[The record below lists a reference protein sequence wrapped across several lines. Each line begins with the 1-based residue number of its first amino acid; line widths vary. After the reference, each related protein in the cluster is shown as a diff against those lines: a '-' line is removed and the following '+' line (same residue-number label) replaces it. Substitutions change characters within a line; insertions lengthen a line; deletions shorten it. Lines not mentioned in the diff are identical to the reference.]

1 MFWDEGPILRISPD
15 DDSYYKTAE
24 EAIRYLRDFQAN
36 DVCIY
41 NISEKDAKKEV
52 DKVIDYIREI
62 NKGRPLNEQ
71 FLLMAP
77 YKSRGIIGSLGV
89 NVFEIS
95 LRNYERSHNNIPM
108 SPGGWDE
115 SVLDTSK
122 EEADLRPSLKALANF
137 GAMFSKDPIF
147 WI

>member
-1 MFWDEGPILRISPD
+1 
-15 DDSYYKTAE
+15 
-24 EAIRYLRDFQAN
+24 
-36 DVCIY
+36 
-41 NISEKDAKKEV
+41 
-52 DKVIDYIREI
+52 
-62 NKGRPLNEQ
+62 
-71 FLLMAP
+71 MAP